1 FKLPPQLWD
10 ELRVA
15 RRLMDEV
22 ESSFTRRE
30 DELRAA
36 RRLMDEVES
45 SFTRWEDIN
54 RREQFERR
62 EEVDV
67 PKGGDAE
74 RGISEE
80 LRRLLHELARVAKM
94 LYAFSGDPSHA
105 ASRTFSNFAQSFEHA
120 ARAQLES
127 EGDRE
132 TWAAAI
138 DIKAGPW
145 ALHLTGTAVPKS
157 HLEIGLRKD
166 QEAELPVE
174 AFLTL
179 V

>member
-1 FKLPPQLWD
+1 
-10 ELRVA
+10 
-15 RRLMDEV
+15 
-22 ESSFTRRE
+22 
-30 DELRAA
+30 
-36 RRLMDEVES
+36 
-45 SFTRWEDIN
+45 
-54 RREQFERR
+54 
-62 EEVDV
+62 
-67 PKGGDAE
+67 
-74 RGISEE
+74 GISEE
-80 LRRLLHELARVAKM
+80 LRRLLHELARVAKV

-145 ALHLTGTAVPKS
+145 ALHLTGTAVPKC
-157 HLEIGLRKD
+157 HREIGLRKD
-166 QEAELPVE
+166 QEAELPAE

-179 V
+179 VRPARDFELVHLDSSGNGKVALPRGESIVLVQSNEIWEIRLSYG